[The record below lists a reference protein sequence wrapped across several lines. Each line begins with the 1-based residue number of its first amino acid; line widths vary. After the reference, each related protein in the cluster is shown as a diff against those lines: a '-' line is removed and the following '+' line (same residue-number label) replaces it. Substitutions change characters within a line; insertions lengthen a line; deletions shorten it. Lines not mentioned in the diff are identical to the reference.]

1 MKKWRIS
8 WPGVTVARTFTRRG
22 KISTRNRGRK
32 KRRPKGCMKDSFS
45 SWEKKISMTFLSRT
59 LKNIRI
65 TRIKMTK
72 KQGAM
77 YFLMTISPKK

>member
-1 MKKWRIS
+1 
-8 WPGVTVARTFTRRG
+8 
-22 KISTRNRGRK
+22 
-32 KRRPKGCMKDSFS
+32 MKDSFS

-65 TRIKMTK
+65 IRIKMTK

>member
-1 MKKWRIS
+1 
-8 WPGVTVARTFTRRG
+8 
-22 KISTRNRGRK
+22 
-32 KRRPKGCMKDSFS
+32 
-45 SWEKKISMTFLSRT
+45 MTFLSRT

-65 TRIKMTK
+65 IRIKMIK